1 MSELLLEMERR
12 YMEMM
17 IAQREEIGMLKE
29 RLLWLERRCGFSPD
43 RGCQV
48 LEIPQSRS
56 AREQLYHQPGAM
68 AAALRGLCM
77 RAKLGKE
84 GV

>member
-56 AREQLYHQPGAM
+56 ARKQLYHQPGTM

>member
-56 AREQLYHQPGAM
+56 ARKPFYHQPGAM
-68 AAALRGLCM
+68 AAALRGFGM

>member
-43 RGCQV
+43 RGFQV

-56 AREQLYHQPGAM
+56 ARKPFYHQPGAM
-68 AAALRGLCM
+68 AAALRGLGM
-77 RAKLGKE
+77 HAKLGKE